1 MDCSGLGMG
10 DVRLT
15 FSGAIPQKKD
25 QRAEGLTGSNKG
37 SGWICSPSFTC
48 IPAWPMLHSTVVRR
62 RAQPSLARACF
73 LECRSAAQLRVP
85 PKNTT
90 NRVPST
96 ALDDRGR
103 DTRACLTQ
111 GSRISKSHMHLT
123 MPCAWR
129 RRTKYLA
136 GLSRSLRWVPH
147 CGLECSPFLL
157 EAVSLAYCGCEQKFN
172 TLSEYRPGPR
182 PHRATTR
189 TSEPQPI
196 RHPVGTRVGY

>member
-1 MDCSGLGMG
+1 LM
-10 DVRLT
+10 T
-15 FSGAIPQKKD
+15 GAVI
-25 QRAEGLTGSNKG
+25 RE
-37 SGWICSPSFTC
+37 
-48 IPAWPMLHSTVVRR
+48 
-62 RAQPSLARACF
+62 
-73 LECRSAAQLRVP
+73 
-85 PKNTT
+85 
-90 NRVPST
+90 
-96 ALDDRGR
+96 
-103 DTRACLTQ
+103 RACLTQ

-172 TLSEYRPGPR
+172 SLSEYRPGPR

-196 RHPVGTRVGY
+196 RHPVGTRVGYRTYPSYQVEIRDTSGHNVVLSEALSDLCRLGLESCVKLPKPRPAGYC